1 MKFEEKL
8 QSLRKKS
15 NLSQEALAD
24 KLGVSR
30 QAVSKWESGTSYPE
44 MDKLIMMS
52 KIFKCTLDDLVNDEV
67 KDKDVLER
75 EVNKKNGY
83 FNSFVN
89 GIANSIKMFSSMKA
103 ISVIKCLFEL
113 FFFALFLFIVTA
125 VINAILVDIVESI
138 TVYSRIDNI
147 ICFIVLVFYF
157 MFMVILVVT
166 DFIVFF
172 LFYKIRYLDYYNQ
185 VSYSVSQAEEIEGD
199 IPNENKRIRLNS
211 KAPKIILKR
220 PKERKTSTINILYD
234 VVKALAKVFLTII
247 CSYILLFIIIIFIL
261 LCISV
266 YLIFYNSLFIGIA
279 ICILCVT
286 IISVYLFILMVRCII
301 DKKNKLMPFIITLIV
316 SVCLFGFGFSL
327 SLINFKDISIMEDE
341 YKVKEINIDY
351 QDNLIIS
358 SNTIE
363 YKYIDSEEIK
373 VYVNYIDGLNEYEYE
388 IDNNV
393 HTFDIDYL
401 DENPLKG
408 VDIVLKNLKNNKI
421 ISYSNN
427 DSITVRASKENIK
440 KIIQNTSKYR
450 RVDDYE
456 EFNDSI
462 YVVYGRY
469 IHTNSFC
476 DLNKAGFYNCYDVS
490 NKSQCDILIKNGN
503 ILADDSS
510 KCRCYH
516 AGDYDY
522 VCYDKSNS

>member
-44 MDKLIMMS
+44 MDKLTMMS

-103 ISVIKCLFEL
+103 ISIVKCLFEL
-113 FFFALFLFIVTA
+113 FFFGLFLFIVTA
-125 VINAILVDIVESI
+125 VINVILVDIVESI
-138 TVYSRIDNI
+138 TVHFSLGNI
-147 ICFIVLVFYF
+147 ICFITIVFYF
-157 MFMVILVVT
+157 VFMIILVIT

-185 VSYSVSQAEEIEGD
+185 ASYSISQAEEIEGD
-199 IPNENKRIRLNS
+199 IPNDNKRIKLNS
-211 KAPKIILKR
+211 KAPKIILK
-220 PKERKTSTINILYD
+220 KQKDRKTSMINVLYD
-234 VVKALAKVFLTII
+234 VLKALGKAFLVNFNV
-247 CSYILLFIIIIFIL
+247 YLLLFIFFMFFL
-261 LCISV
+261 LCISI
-266 YLIFYNSLFIGIA
+266 YLIGNNKIFIGISL
-279 ICILCVT
+279 CILCITV
-286 IISVYLFILMVRCII
+286 ISIYLFILFVRWII

-316 SVCLFGFGFSL
+316 SVCLFGFGFTL
-327 SLINFKDISIMEDE
+327 TLIYFKDISILEDE
-341 YKVKEINIDY
+341 YKVEEINIDY

-363 YKYIDSEEIK
+363 YKYTDSEEIK

-408 VDIVLKNLKNNKI
+408 IDIVLKNLKNNKI
-421 ISYSNN
+421 VSYSNN